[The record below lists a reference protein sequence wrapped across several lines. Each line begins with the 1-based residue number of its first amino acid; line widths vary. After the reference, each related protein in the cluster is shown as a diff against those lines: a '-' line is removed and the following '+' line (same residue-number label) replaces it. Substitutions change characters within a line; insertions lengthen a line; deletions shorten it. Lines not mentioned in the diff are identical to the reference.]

1 MGENLTMSTQYQNY
15 INDMS
20 SDEESEESS
29 SSSSSS
35 SSENNLSEFD
45 DMDYYF

>member
-29 SSSSSS
+29 SSSSS
-35 SSENNLSEFD
+35 ENNLSEFD

>member
-1 MGENLTMSTQYQNY
+1 MSTQYQNY

>member
-1 MGENLTMSTQYQNY
+1 MSTQYQNY

-29 SSSSSS
+29 SSSSS
-35 SSENNLSEFD
+35 ENNLSEFD